1 MHKNIRAVSLT
12 VIVMLLAATLAATD
26 KKPTAKE
33 SAQSPSYTIGILPFQ
48 DMSGGEYGGQLKEVL
63 AKQLQAALLHG
74 STLMP
79 RMMKVGGENAEQTDV
94 DIPYAV
100 KLGKFYKSD
109 LVVMGSLLQA
119 DVEQKSGGMSGPSIG
134 GISLSSRSSS
144 QDATVVLQA
153 DIIDVARG
161 EKLSSLRVTGKDH
174 EGKISPS
181 ISTGYGSMDMGGADF
196 QKTALG
202 KATQNALTD
211 LVSTLAATAQDFKPD
226 SGAAP
231 PNPDC
236 QAPAGGAAASSAC
249 HILFR
254 VMLSSSM
261 TPLKQYTA
269 AVAGQD
275 LSGQVK
281 DGVLQIGNPAAQF
294 VMQVKVKDA
303 PADSHVQPLYA
314 GQEDCKCD
322 KPEKV
327 LVLEIDSDGSG
338 KFNWWQ

>member
-1 MHKNIRAVSLT
+1 
-12 VIVMLLAATLAATD
+12 
-26 KKPTAKE
+26 
-33 SAQSPSYTIGILPFQ
+33 
-48 DMSGGEYGGQLKEVL
+48 
-63 AKQLQAALLHG
+63 
-74 STLMP
+74 
-79 RMMKVGGENAEQTDV
+79 
-94 DIPYAV
+94 
-100 KLGKFYKSD
+100 
-109 LVVMGSLLQA
+109 
-119 DVEQKSGGMSGPSIG
+119 
-134 GISLSSRSSS
+134 
-144 QDATVVLQA
+144 
-153 DIIDVARG
+153 
-161 EKLSSLRVTGKDH
+161 
-174 EGKISPS
+174 
-181 ISTGYGSMDMGGADF
+181 MDMGGANF

-211 LVSTLAATAQDFKPD
+211 LVSKLAATAQDFKPD

-231 PNPDC
+231 PNPDS

-249 HILFR
+249 HIVFR

-281 DGVLQIGNPAAQF
+281 DGVLLIGNPAAQF

-303 PADSHVQPLYA
+303 PADSQVQPLYA
-314 GQEDCKCD
+314 GQVDCKCD

-327 LVLEIDSDGSG
+327 LVLEIDSEGSG